1 MSNMTQ
7 AWLSARDRPR
17 QTHLS
22 AHPAPL
28 AWPAALAL
36 LAPTASEGAGI
47 RALSAPPQPQH
58 TQTTDGFVV
67 KYFIAAT
74 PTVDTGGYEDWSRVY
89 HSIFWNSAMASSTFL
104 SSASV
109 CWSWG

>member
-36 LAPTASEGAGI
+36 LTPTASEGAGTQ
-47 RALSAPPQPQH
+47 ALSAPPQPQH
-58 TQTTDGFVV
+58 TQTTDGFVA

-74 PTVDTGGYEDWSRVY
+74 PMVDTGIMRIAAGC
-89 HSIFWNSAMASSTFL
+89 ITASSGRVQWPHL
-104 SSASV
+104 PS
-109 CWSWG
+109 